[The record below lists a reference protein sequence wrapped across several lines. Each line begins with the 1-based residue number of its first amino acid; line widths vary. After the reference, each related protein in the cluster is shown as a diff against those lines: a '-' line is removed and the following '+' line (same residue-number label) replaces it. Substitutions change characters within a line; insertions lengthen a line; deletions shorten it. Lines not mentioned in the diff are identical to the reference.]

1 MRLAQL
7 SMHPSMADS
16 ATSSAMIWTARLPTC
31 PEWERSWD
39 VLHLLESAF
48 ISPTGWFRGIALLGN
63 PEFCE
68 LHQLIRWNVGTPLT
82 YPAAS
87 LQEEKMATKA
97 TTNRQPLPDHT
108 RRGASGVRLLL
119 RKTLPT
125 PVQTP
130 TNRKEMQ

>member
-1 MRLAQL
+1 
-7 SMHPSMADS
+7 
-16 ATSSAMIWTARLPTC
+16 
-31 PEWERSWD
+31 
-39 VLHLLESAF
+39 LESAF